1 MSLLG
6 ALVALKEQTHKT
18 QLVSIKEDASE
29 SVISLLARMETDLD
43 IMINRISTRET
54 ERQAYLNGNRSG
66 WRGY

>member
-6 ALVALKEQTHKT
+6 SLVALKEQTHKT
-18 QLVSIKEDASE
+18 QLNFIKDDGNPTT
-29 SVISLLARMETDLD
+29 IDLLNRMETDLD
-43 IMINRISTRET
+43 IMINRMTTREA